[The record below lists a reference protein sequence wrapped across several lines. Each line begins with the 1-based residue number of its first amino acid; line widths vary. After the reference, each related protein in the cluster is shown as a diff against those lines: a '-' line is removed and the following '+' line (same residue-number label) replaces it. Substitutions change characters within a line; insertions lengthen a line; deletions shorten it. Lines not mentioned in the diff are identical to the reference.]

1 MITKFLFLLSESI
14 RALFRAKL
22 HAVISSIT
30 IAIALVIFSMAY
42 FTYVNLL
49 GYSYKFKS
57 KYRIEVFFDSDM
69 EAGNAQDLFNTI
81 LIADGIEQGEFIDK
95 EKAADLFRSYFDE
108 DIIDIIGEN
117 PLPMGGRYDMN
128 TDYRNSGQM
137 SKIVRDI
144 RQIEG
149 VDVASFQQG
158 VVSRVDSIVENILGI
173 SMILGIIIFIISV
186 ILISNTIRLIIHARQ
201 DAIETMHL
209 LGATNSFIRFPFVIE
224 GIIQGIIG
232 AGLSLLIL
240 YLLSSL
246 QNYLLEPLVKLP
258 LVEPSNLVLYNIVFG
273 LVLALIGSFRGI
285 SKYLPG

>member
-1 MITKFLFLLSESI
+1 MIAKFIFLLSESI
-14 RALFRAKL
+14 RTLFRAKL

-81 LIADGIEQGEFIDK
+81 LISDGIEQGEFIDK

-117 PLPMGGRYDMN
+117 PLPMGGRYDIN

-144 RQIEG
+144 RRIEG

-186 ILISNTIRLIIHARQ
+186 ILISNTTRLIIHARQ

-232 AGLSLLIL
+232 AVLSLFIL